1 MLYRNKTKQTKPKN
15 TFKIIVRKK
24 FRSNQKKNKQ
34 ENHACG
40 AFEISLRVYILRQEH
55 NQDNRQAGE
64 RLLFGDINIGG

>member
-1 MLYRNKTKQTKPKN
+1 M
-15 TFKIIVRKK
+15 
-24 FRSNQKKNKQ
+24 KKNKQ

-40 AFEISLRVYILRQEH
+40 AFEILLRVYSILRQEH